1 MSSFL
6 NHPQHVKWVYA
17 PQARSEP
24 FLETFARFCSAALEG
39 WVNFSPQGSKGC
51 TGRMRGRR
59 SVIFPSFPSGLM
71 LVKVALCQSY
81 SPSLAIQNLLPQT
94 KL

>member
-1 MSSFL
+1 MSFFL

-39 WVNFSPQGSKGC
+39 WVNFSPRAPKAAPGGC
-51 TGRMRGRR
+51 
-59 SVIFPSFPSGLM
+59 
-71 LVKVALCQSY
+71 VAGAL
-81 SPSLAIQNLLPQT
+81 
-94 KL
+94 